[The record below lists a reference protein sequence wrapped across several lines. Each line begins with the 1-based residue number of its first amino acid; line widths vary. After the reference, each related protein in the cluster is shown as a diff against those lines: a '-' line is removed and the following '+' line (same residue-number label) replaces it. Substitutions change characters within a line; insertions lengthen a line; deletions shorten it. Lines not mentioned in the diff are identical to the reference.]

1 MNLLL
6 TQTMAGLTKHK
17 TGSEKS
23 RCWGDTYQSAHVSV
37 SCAICPSPSGV
48 TPLNPSPSHHQHH
61 AGCLQ
66 PLDCVGEKV
75 KDYRKK
81 KDCEKMFFILSFT
94 ANLLYDLIIYH
105 LTQRKNLLEGRGP
118 GISNALASLVRWR
131 PLGLT
136 LCHWTSIWVG
146 AVWWH
151 QLLTHTKEQVLS
163 WAVHWKLKCWYI
175 NQYMVKN
182 C

>member
-6 TQTMAGLTKHK
+6 TQAMAGLTKHK
-17 TGSEKS
+17 TCSEKS
-23 RCWGDTYQSAHVSV
+23 RWWGDTYQSAHVSV

-48 TPLNPSPSHHQHH
+48 TPLNPSPSHHPHH

-66 PLDCVGEKV
+66 PLDCVREKV

-81 KDCEKMFFILSFT
+81 KRLWENVPYFQFYCQLVIWSDHLSFNT
-94 ANLLYDLIIYH
+94 
-105 LTQRKNLLEGRGP
+105 TKNLLEGRGS

-136 LCHWTSIWVG
+136 LCHWTSIWVR

-163 WAVHWKLKCWYI
+163 WAVCWKLKCWCIYK
-175 NQYMVKN
+175 YMVKN